1 MNEIER
7 KFLVD
12 TDKWK
17 PVSEGK
23 RIVQG
28 YLSTDKQRV
37 VRVRTKGN
45 QAYLT
50 IKGAGKGIV
59 RPEFEYEIP
68 VNDALQLLQLSMDSP
83 IEKTRYTEMYGGKL
97 WEIDVFENAN
107 KGLVLAEVEL
117 QHENERVE
125 LPEWVGEEVSLDK
138 RYFNAWLSQH
148 PFTNW

>member
-45 QAYLT
+45 KAYLT